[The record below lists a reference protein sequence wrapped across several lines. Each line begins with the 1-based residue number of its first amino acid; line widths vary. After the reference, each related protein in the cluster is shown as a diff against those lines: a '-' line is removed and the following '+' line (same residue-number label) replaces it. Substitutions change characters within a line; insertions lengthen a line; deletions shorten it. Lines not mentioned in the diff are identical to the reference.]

1 MKLEWIVCRLIL
13 THDKLILQIN
23 QDKIQILIDIETLLL
38 RL

>member
-13 THDKLILQIN
+13 IHDKLILQTN
-23 QDKIQILIDIETLLL
+23 QDKIQILIDIGIPLL